1 MNESC
6 KKKERCN

>member
-6 KKKERCN
+6 KES